1 MSHTRSFSRARFA
14 RRAVTA
20 LLAIVVLGALASLIA
35 QGVRLAALARDNATI
50 AGLAAGRDLPVGVDA
65 SARVLFARAHFLLVR
80 DRLDEAHPLVELL
93 ARKGDPA
100 QAAAGWYDLGNARL
114 TRALSHLERTQI
126 DPAVPQVR
134 LAKAAYRAALTI
146 DPQFWDAKY
155 NLDVALRLVRD
166 FPEVERDVKEEP
178 QEAPKRVWTD
188 LPGLPKGLP

>member
-20 LLAIVVLGALASLIA
+20 LLAIVVLGALASLIV

-50 AGLAAGRDLPVGVDA
+50 AALAAGRDLPVGVDA

-134 LAKAAYRAALTI
+134 LAKAAYRAALTL

>member
-20 LLAIVVLGALASLIA
+20 LLAIVVLGALASLIV

-50 AGLAAGRDLPVGVDA
+50 AALAAGRDLPVGVDA

-114 TRALSHLERTQI
+114 ARALSHLERTQI

>member
-20 LLAIVVLGALASLIA
+20 LLAIVVLGALASLIV

-50 AGLAAGRDLPVGVDA
+50 AALAAGRDLPVGVDA

>member
-20 LLAIVVLGALASLIA
+20 LLAIVVLGALASLIV

-50 AGLAAGRDLPVGVDA
+50 AALAAGRDLPVGVDA

-134 LAKAAYRAALTI
+134 LAKAAYRAALTL

-178 QEAPKRVWTD
+178 QDAPKRVWTD